1 MPSPSSS
8 SSSYS
13 TTTSSNDQCEH
24 CHSTYTLTKRKKS
37 CAVCRQYYCTSCAP
51 RERHYNQPY
60 RICLTCQLISSDST
74 TDEQLLAL
82 KVKHLRCYLQ
92 AKNISHHTCTEKQEL
107 VDLIV
112 RNRHLPFTRL
122 FIQQQQQQQAQTSS
136 STTTN
141 ANQQQ
146 FHTTFNQ
153 FSTSTSASSSSSS
166 SSTTTTVMPPP
177 PPPPPPPPK
186 NGNYTNFQHTMSSF
200 ASQMNHFAANLQDY
214 VTNTVSGVLHHAL
227 GDHQQTTTTT
237 TTTTNNG
244 NGTSTFNFGT
254 TTNGPFTYTFSSPGN
269 FVYTTT
275 TNSTSTSPQQR
286 RTSTTNETTASSN
299 NVQQQQQQQTT
310 TNQQRIRRKS
320 LSELNN
326 EQNIE
331 DLSVREL
338 KEILVA
344 NFVDYKGCVEK
355 TELIEKV
362 RRLYRDRQ
370 NEKIKTKELDNA
382 TASDSELCKVCMDA
396 IADCVFL
403 DCGHMVTC
411 VKCGKLL
418 AECPI
423 CRSNIVRVF
432 DNNVSWIQR
441 TFKKR
446 ECIKFIPSKIEQQL
460 GRCCCG
466 RFFLEHNEQIQIVS
480 HDINFLTI
488 NKDEIWS
495 IPKHT
500 RTEPTDAFGIIE
512 FEGMAHPAKAQYI
525 RLSHDTRPDLVLK
538 LFLRVWNLKLPRL
551 VISIDGGIANFE
563 LQPKLKRVLKKGLF
577 RAAKTTGAWII
588 TNGCQQGVVKHVGDA
603 LFVKSPKAK
612 SDIVCIGFS
621 PWGVVEGRENL
632 IGVNKVVSYH
642 SKALATKNNATLNS
656 NHYYFLLVDNGTNG
670 KYGGE
675 ILLRK
680 RFERFLLK
688 QTNAQSSENSNIP
701 VVCVVVE
708 GGTNTIRMVLEHV
721 TDNPPVPV
729 VVCDG
734 SGRAADLISFTHRYA
749 REDGTMSPDIQA
761 QLIHTIMKTFSYT
774 KKQAKNLFN
783 ELMMCVKRRDL
794 ITIFRMGEESSQD
807 IDLSILIAL
816 LRSTCV
822 SSVDQLKL
830 ALTWNRVDIARNYI
844 LSGAQQWPEQALEDI
859 MMTALITDKVEFCR
873 LLLENGIYMQKFLT
887 IHRLEELYN
896 TRDGPPNTLHYIAKD
911 IRKIRKAA
919 ITGIYTLPDI
929 GLILESLMGHGYRSN
944 YTRRRFRTRYATTL
958 HQPNTLRQLR
968 RTAISTTLKPI
979 DDTFQYPYNELLI
992 WAVLTKRHQMA
1003 LFFWERGEEAMA
1015 KALVAYKLNKAL
1027 AHEADDDELEIEVA
1041 TELASY
1047 AEQFRELGLGVLEQC
1062 YRENDD
1068 KTCQLLTYE
1077 LKNWSDWTCLS
1088 LAVISHHQEFVAHKC
1103 CQMILNDLWM
1113 GGMSIR
1119 HYLNWKVIA
1128 SILFFPLVLR
1138 IEFKSAEELKLQPKT
1153 HEEHLATQ
1161 NDSDPDDDD
1170 DDDDDNDTENYHSGI
1185 ISNEHTQHYIIDEN
1199 ESKKSSKLHNDRSVE
1214 FTFEN
1219 KHMNN
1224 EPIEM
1229 VTFNKSIN
1237 DDHGQSSFT
1246 HLKQS
1251 YSTSIQQ
1258 TDDIND
1264 SSIDTSK
1271 KIDELPILNEN
1282 SPIKILS
1289 SSSSSIPITQRFYEF
1304 YNAPITKFWYN
1315 AIFYVFFL
1323 FLFTYMVL
1331 VRTPTKPSI
1340 AEYIVTIYLASS
1352 ALDTIREICTSSSPR
1367 FIRRLTLYFSDFVHI
1382 CDSLALVAYG
1392 IGFILRFN
1400 PNTLHIARVIYCLDV
1415 SYWWIHLLTY
1425 ISVHKSLGPYIHI
1438 AAQNLIDL
1446 FNFIIIILIVLV
1458 SFGVSRQAIKYPNE
1472 SWTWRSVKEI
1482 FLEPYFMI
1490 YGEVYA
1496 GSIDPPCLESEPNAP
1511 QCMPF
1516 HWVTP
1521 ITMTAY
1527 LIFCNIL
1534 LLSILIATF
1543 NNTYIRISKSSDQV
1557 WKYHRYYIVL
1567 KYESKP
1573 MLPPPLILFSHI
1585 FILIKIIIRYC
1596 RGKKFKVDHGLKL
1609 FLSEKEVA
1617 EIHDFEEEQVDEYFV
1632 MKDREK
1638 KNTTADQIALTSER
1652 VDATVLRIDDIYQRE
1667 SQNRAVLQNLDWRLQ
1682 RLEDLNMNTY
1692 EMIQKMF
1699 SNQSFDERDPSYV
1712 FRRRTSWFD
1721 DDIHD
1726 RRRQQRQRRSSL
1738 TGYELNSFRDK
1749 NISKST
1755 TIIMNRTPISKHGLS
1770 IHDQI
1775 PLSKKPHQVQR
1786 RSTIHRLDS
1795 LTSNDF
1801 NINRIQS
1808 NEYTSITDV
1817 IDTTHHH
1824 EWRPSSPITIRPSTI
1839 DNNAMVLFESTKEET
1854 AAYDAEEQTHN
1865 LIGEIIRKRV
1875 RHSSINQPYNS
1886 IEPYCDS
1893 DRASL
1898 LSIDLNTSTSNLNLE
1913 MPDAKN

>member
-1 MPSPSSS
+1 MPSSS
-8 SSSYS
+8 HLSN
-13 TTTSSNDQCEH
+13 SNDQCDH
-24 CHSTYTLTKRKKS
+24 CHTTYTIVKRKKS

-51 RERHYNQPY
+51 RERHYNQPH
-60 RICLTCQLISSDST
+60 RICLICQLISSDST

-92 AKNISHHTCTEKQEL
+92 AKNISYHTCTEKQEL

-122 FIQQQQQQQAQTSS
+122 FIQQQQQQAQQTSTSYPPPPSQPQPQPPPPPPSAS
-136 STTTN
+136 SSSSATTTN
-141 ANQQQ
+141 SNQQQQQ

-153 FSTSTSASSSSSS
+153 FSTSTSASSSTSSSSSSS
-166 SSTTTTVMPPP
+166 SSTTSTAMPPP
-177 PPPPPPPPK
+177 PPPPPQPPK
-186 NGNYTNFQHTMSSF
+186 HGNFTNFQHTMSSF

-214 VTNTVSGVLHHAL
+214 VTNTVSDYVTNTVSGVLHHAL

-237 TTTTNNG
+237 TTTNNG
-244 NGTSTFNFGT
+244 NGTSSTFNFGT
-254 TTNGPFTYTFSSPGN
+254 TTNGPFTYSFTSPGN

-275 TNSTSTSPQQR
+275 TNSTTASPQQQR
-286 RTSTTNETTASSN
+286 RNTTTTTTTTNETTASSN
-299 NVQQQQQQQTT
+299 TQQQATT
-310 TNQQRIRRKS
+310 TQRPRRKS

-355 TELIEKV
+355 NELIEKV

-370 NEKIKTKELDNA
+370 NEKIKAKELDSA

-432 DNNVSWIQR
+432 DNNISWIQR

-446 ECIKFIPSKIEQQL
+446 ECMKFVLSKTNQDI

-466 RFFLEHNEQIQIVS
+466 RYLLEHNENVQIEANN
-480 HDINFLTI
+480 INFLSV
-488 NKDEIWS
+488 NKDERWS
-495 IPKHT
+495 VQKHT
-500 RTEPTDAFGIIE
+500 RCEPTDAFGVIE
-512 FEGMAHPAKAQYI
+512 FEGLAHPTKAQ
-525 RLSHDTRPDLVLK
+525 
-538 LFLRVWNLKLPRL
+538 
-551 VISIDGGIANFE
+551 
-563 LQPKLKRVLKKGLF
+563 
-577 RAAKTTGAWII
+577 
-588 TNGCQQGVVKHVGDA
+588 
-603 LFVKSPKAK
+603 
-612 SDIVCIGFS
+612 
-621 PWGVVEGRENL
+621 
-632 IGVNKVVSYH
+632 KVVSYH
-642 SKALATKNNATLNS
+642 SKAIATKNNATLNS

-680 RFERFLLK
+680 RFERFLLR
-688 QTNAQSSENSNIP
+688 QSSVHTSEHSNIP

-729 VVCDG
+729 VICDG

-749 REDGTMSPDIQA
+749 RDDGTMPVDIQE

-774 KKQAKNLFN
+774 RKQANNLFK
-783 ELMMCVKRRDL
+783 ELMMCVRKRDL
-794 ITIFRMGEESSQD
+794 ITIFRMGEEASQD
-807 IDLSILIAL
+807 IDLAILIAL

-822 SSVDQLKL
+822 SSIDQLKL

-844 LSGAQQWPEQALEDI
+844 LAGTHQWPEQALEEI
-859 MMTALITDKVEFCR
+859 MMTALATDKVDFCR

-896 TRDGPPNTLHYIAKD
+896 TRDGPPNTLQYIAKD
-911 IRKIRKAA
+911 IRKIRKSA
-919 ITGIYTLPDI
+919 IMSAYTLPDI
-929 GLILESLMGHGYRSN
+929 GLIFEKLMGHGYRSN

-958 HQPNTLRQLR
+958 NQSYAIRSFHKKPVNTV
-968 RTAISTTLKPI
+968 AKPV

-1015 KALVAYKLNKAL
+1015 KALIAYKLNKAL
-1027 AHEADDDELEIEVA
+1027 THEANDDELEIEVA
-1041 TELASY
+1041 TELSSY
-1047 AEQFRELGLGVLEQC
+1047 AEQFHQLALGVLEQC
-1062 YRENDD
+1062 YRENAD

-1103 CQMILNDLWM
+1103 CQTILNDLWI

-1119 HYLNWKVIA
+1119 RYLNWKVIA

-1161 NDSDPDDDD
+1161 NQSDPDEDDDD
-1170 DDDDDNDTENYHSGI
+1170 DDYNSDDYNSGTLSNDYTHCRLS
-1185 ISNEHTQHYIIDEN
+1185 DEN
-1199 ESKKSSKLHNDRSVE
+1199 DLRKTSIINNDVSVD
-1214 FTFEN
+1214 FVLEN
-1219 KHMNN
+1219 KNVDN
-1224 EPIEM
+1224 QSIEM
-1229 VTFNKSIN
+1229 VTFNRSTTN
-1237 DDHGQSSFT
+1237 
-1246 HLKQS
+1246 LKQTL
-1251 YSTSIQQ
+1251 STPTHQ
-1258 TDDIND
+1258 TDDI
-1264 SSIDTSK
+1264 IDINTETSK
-1271 KIDELPILNEN
+1271 KTDELTILNE
-1282 SPIKILS
+1282 SIHISIPLS
-1289 SSSSSIPITQRFYEF
+1289 SSLSITQRFYEF

-1315 AIFYVFFL
+1315 AIFYLLFL

-1331 VRTPTKPSI
+1331 VRTPLRPSI
-1340 AEYIVTIYLASS
+1340 AEYIVTIYLATS
-1352 ALDTIREICTSSSPR
+1352 AIDTAREICTSSSPR
-1367 FIRRLTLYFSDFVHI
+1367 FRRRLILYFSDFVHI
-1382 CDSLALVAYG
+1382 CDSLAILVYG
-1392 IGFILRFN
+1392 IGFLLRFRSS
-1400 PNTLHIARVIYCLDV
+1400 TLYIARLLYCLDV

-1425 ISVHKSLGPYIHI
+1425 ISVHKSVGPYIHI

-1446 FNFIIIILIVLV
+1446 FNFIIIILVVMV

-1472 SWTWRSVKEI
+1472 LWSWRSVKEI

-1496 GSIDPPCLESEPNAP
+1496 GSIDPPCLESEPDAP

-1573 MLPPPLILFSHI
+1573 MLPPPLIFISHI
-1585 FILIKIIIRYC
+1585 YLLIKLFLRYC

-1617 EIHDFEEEQVDEYFV
+1617 EINDFEEEQIDEYFV

-1638 KNTTADQIALTSER
+1638 KNTTAEQIARTSER
-1652 VDATVLRIDDIYQRE
+1652 VDGTVLRVDDIYQRE
-1667 SQNRAVLQNLDWRLQ
+1667 TQNRIILQNLDWRLQ
-1682 RLEDLNMNTY
+1682 HLEDLNMNMYNIMERLLLTR
-1692 EMIQKMF
+1692 M
-1699 SNQSFDERDPSYV
+1699 SDEQDSSSYYFHHPSSV
-1712 FRRRTSWFD
+1712 
-1721 DDIHD
+1721 INNNN
-1726 RRRQQRQRRSSL
+1726 RQRRHSSI
-1738 TGYELNSFRDK
+1738 TGYELKDFK
-1749 NISKST
+1749 KKIIPKST
-1755 TIIMNRTPISKHGLS
+1755 TMTPQLSLAKTRSPTADNIS
-1770 IHDQI
+1770 
-1775 PLSKKPHQVQR
+1775 LSKQSNELKR
-1786 RSTIHRLDS
+1786 RSTIHRLSS
-1795 LTSNDF
+1795 LTSHDSNTAHV
-1801 NINRIQS
+1801 QT
-1808 NEYTSITDV
+1808 NEYTSITD
-1817 IDTTHHH
+1817 IINTNQS
-1824 EWRPSSPITIRPSTI
+1824 EWQPTSPILLRSSANRPNPMT
-1839 DNNAMVLFESTKEET
+1839 LYESAKEDI
-1854 AAYDAEEQTHN
+1854 AGYDAEEQTHN
-1865 LIGEIIRKRV
+1865 LIGELIRKRGQK
-1875 RHSSINQPYNS
+1875 SSKNQLNIITES
-1886 IEPYCDS
+1886 YCDS
-1893 DRASL
+1893 DRISLYSMDINAS
-1898 LSIDLNTSTSNLNLE
+1898 SSNLNLE
-1913 MPDAKN
+1913 QTDAKN